1 MINTI
6 FNSRRGK
13 VFTLSF
19 VTEKANK
26 LYIDGVIFDSF
37 VLTIF
42 VTNVIYTASNQYYF
56 VFKFIQFY
64 LYKFYFIL
72 SFIIIM
78 DLLEQQIL
86 FNFIQ
91 CWILFYWLV
100 FLLFWHVEAD
110 IFSARC
116 ATPECKW
123 SGGGSDLN
131 PCVLGASASR
141 EEQRTHCLLQAAHRG
156 SRSERFWGFWG
167 QAKCNFICYRRAQ
180 KMDRVQDLGIGWDQ
194 RGRWTSFLSH
204 HSANARRRYEIQQ
217 PNLTF
222 SLTFF
227 PGCGWFYFLIL
238 S

>member
-1 MINTI
+1 
-6 FNSRRGK
+6 
-13 VFTLSF
+13 
-19 VTEKANK
+19 
-26 LYIDGVIFDSF
+26 
-37 VLTIF
+37 
-42 VTNVIYTASNQYYF
+42 
-56 VFKFIQFY
+56 
-64 LYKFYFIL
+64 
-72 SFIIIM
+72 M
-78 DLLEQQIL
+78 DLFEQEIL

-91 CWILFYWLV
+91 CWILFYWQV

-141 EEQRTHCLLQAAHRG
+141 EEQRTHCLLQATHRG
-156 SRSERFWGFWG
+156 SRSERFRGFWG

-217 PNLTF
+217 PNLTYF
-222 SLTFF
+222 LTFF
-227 PGCGWFYFLIL
+227 PGCGWFYFMVL